1 MRSKEI
7 KNLIRKKLKL
17 RKVNDKFDL
26 FLNNIIDSLIIV
38 DLVGY
43 INTNLKLKFN
53 INKISHENF
62 SSIDKILKF
71 LKRNKKNIK

>member
-43 INTNLKLKFN
+43 INTNLKLKCN

-71 LKRNKKNIK
+71 LKRNNKNIK